1 MTGRA
6 RDDAAIGRSMR
17 RLWLITLGMF
27 GFGFAMVPF
36 YDVFCEWTGLNGR
49 TASGPSA
56 AALAHSVDTGRMVTV
71 EFVASVN
78 QNLPWEF
85 RPEIARMQVHPG
97 QAYTTRYFARN
108 TRNQAMVGHA
118 VPSVA
123 PGVAARHFQKTE
135 CFCFTEQRFEAE
147 EGRWMPVRFVVDP
160 ELPDKIEVLTLSYT
174 FFDTGKV
181 AAQNGDLAPIKAT
194 AEPAR
199 VYQ

>member
-1 MTGRA
+1 MTDRL
-6 RDDAAIGRSMR
+6 REAAIGRSLR
-17 RLWLITLGMF
+17 RLWLLTLGMF

-49 TASGPSA
+49 TASAPA
-56 AALAHSVDTGRMVTV
+56 QELRQTVDRERTVTV

-78 QNLPWEF
+78 QDLPWEF
-85 RPEIARMQVHPG
+85 RPEVVRMQVHPG
-97 QAYTTRYFARN
+97 QAYTTRFFARN
-108 TRNQAMVGHA
+108 KRDAAMVGHA

-147 EGRWMPVRFVVDP
+147 EGRWMPVRFTVAP
-160 ELPDKIEVLTLSYT
+160 ELPGKIEVVTLSYT

-181 AAQNGDLAPIKAT
+181 AARSDDLAPIKQT
-194 AEPAR
+194 R
-199 VYQ
+199 DYQ

>member
-1 MTGRA
+1 MSGDA
-6 RDDAAIGRSMR
+6 RNPAIGRSLR
-17 RLWLITLGMF
+17 RLWLVVLGMF

-49 TASGPSA
+49 TPSGPLA
-56 AALAHSVDTGRMVTV
+56 ATTEFAVDKDRLVTV

-78 QNLPWEF
+78 QSLPWEF
-85 RPEIARMQVHPG
+85 RPEVARMQVHPG

-108 TRNQAMVGHA
+108 KKDTAMIGHA

-123 PGVAARHFQKTE
+123 PGEAARHFQKTE

-160 ELPDKIEVLTLSYT
+160 ELPGKIEVVSLSYT

-181 AAQNGDLAPIKAT
+181 ATQKPGGGLEPIKADT
-194 AEPAR
+194 
-199 VYQ
+199 QQN

>member
-1 MTGRA
+1 MNERNDRVAIA
-6 RDDAAIGRSMR
+6 RSHR
-17 RLWLITLGMF
+17 RLWLVTLGMF

-49 TASGPSA
+49 PAAGPSA
-56 AALAHSVDTGRMVTV
+56 AVSGQTIDKQRSVTV

-97 QAYTTRYFARN
+97 QAYTTRFYARN
-108 TRNQAMVGHA
+108 KTEDAMVGHA

-147 EGRWMPVRFVVDP
+147 EGRWMPVRFVVDA
-160 ELPDKIEVLTLSYT
+160 ELPDKIEVVTLSYT

-181 AAQNGDLAPIKAT
+181 ASQRNDLEPIKANVQQT
-194 AEPAR
+194 R
-199 VYQ
+199 GDNL